1 MSTRMRGTRKLI
13 AVSVPGKHVRAA
25 FAAFFK
31 TFIQAAEGVWVR
43 EDTFDSGPGY
53 RAVLGFPGGLHN
65 KTMMRLLREAD
76 PHNTTFAE
84 GRGGD
89 SDTLGLNK
97 VWVYDTS
104 ATLHDQSGVL
114 AFPPVQTELCLQF
127 HDNQTGRYPT
137 SYHNLRRVLLRRHR
151 LKPTNCPTPEID
163 SCSRNTARRAQEAGF
178 P

>member
-1 MSTRMRGTRKLI
+1 MSTRMRGTRKRSPSPSRE
-13 AVSVPGKHVRAA
+13 ARPGGV
-25 FAAFFK
+25 AAFFEHSLRR
-31 TFIQAAEGVWVR
+31 QRVWVR

-53 RAVLGFPGGLHN
+53 GAVGSWRPSN
-65 KTMMRLLREAD
+65 KAMMRLLREAD